1 MLWFAGEQWTG
12 MTEAE
17 VSLWRAPGAFTGIAA
32 TLVFPAVNKCL
43 GVRGGGG
50 VEWGEQALLHC
61 DDGNGLMPQHIRA
74 CEQHSCG

>member
-1 MLWFAGEQWTG
+1 

-50 VEWGEQALLHC
+50 GWSGGSKPSSTVTMATG
-61 DDGNGLMPQHIRA
+61 
-74 CEQHSCG
+74 